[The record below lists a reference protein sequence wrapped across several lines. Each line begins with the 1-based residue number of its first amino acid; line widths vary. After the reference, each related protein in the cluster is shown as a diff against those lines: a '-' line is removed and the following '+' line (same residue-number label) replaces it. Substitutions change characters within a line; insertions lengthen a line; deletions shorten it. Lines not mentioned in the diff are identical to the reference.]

1 MKFVLCMKGSV
12 LNALKGNNSDNIVQ
26 KRIILELS
34 RKCANCLLLL
44 VFIKYKCVF
53 IMLLHVKYFFK
64 KYEFVNK
71 KII

>member
-1 MKFVLCMKGSV
+1 MKFVLCMKGTV

-53 IMLLHVKYFFK
+53 IMLLH
-64 KYEFVNK
+64 EN
-71 KII
+71 ISI